1 MIAKMEKLVV
11 AGPKSRSI
19 QLLEAL
25 QKAGVVHLD
34 TLRTP
39 ELAQYRLSPDE
50 EARLKGW
57 EQVVGAVD
65 QVFGILDLTPQASR
79 PFTGS
84 LEEARSKVD
93 DWAYKAEVL
102 GKERQ
107 ALRDEIEVIHQF
119 QAVAESFAAQAH
131 GLDRS
136 PYLMASPF
144 LLAREAELPALE
156 EALKAAL
163 QDRYLLSH
171 ATVDKS
177 LAVVV
182 IALRRDAE
190 LLRGALSRL
199 GISELRFPGAYG
211 SLSLREAAT
220 RMAARVRTAPEDL
233 HSNAEQLK
241 KLSGST
247 REAML
252 GYWTRARDEAARLR
266 ALSDLAGGRF
276 GFAMVGWLPASQKQD
291 VESALSQ
298 LKDQVVFAF
307 EPADEHHEAE
317 VIPVTLTNPGW
328 ARPFEMLH
336 TFLNTP
342 RYGGYDPTLSIAI
355 FFPFYL
361 GLVVG
366 DMGVA
371 LLFALAASWMG
382 RLAREGKSLEISFLG
397 ATLVPKVLSS
407 LSQIIW
413 WMVAWTMVF
422 GFIYGEFFGTF
433 LEKLKIPGLG
443 GTIFYPNDGAHD
455 GLIPILIN
463 RLDIAGTSNLLIAVT
478 LVFGVFQVL
487 YAFGIKAYLAY
498 RHHHM
503 THFWE
508 AFGYLSGLIGLVA
521 LAYGFQTGVS
531 SPILTGITVV
541 GLLGFVVAVAITRMW
556 LMIPEL
562 PSKGGQILSYIRLYA
577 VGMAGAV
584 LMSLANQA
592 GFALANSFGFVG
604 AVMGVVVAVIM
615 MSMILAIT
623 TLGHVLQPIRLMWI
637 EFSTN
642 LGFFEES
649 GRAYRPFKSV
659 RND

>member
-11 AGPKSRSI
+11 AGPKRRSV

-39 ELAQYRLSPDE
+39 ELAQYRLTPDE

-57 EQVVGAVD
+57 EQVASAVD
-65 QVFGILDLTPQASR
+65 QVFGILELVPQASR

-93 DWAYKAEVL
+93 GWAYKAEVL

-107 ALRDEIEVIHQF
+107 ALHDEIEVIHQF
-119 QAVAESFAAQAH
+119 QAVAKSFAAQAH

-136 PYLMASPF
+136 PYLMVSPF
-144 LLAREAELPALE
+144 LLARETELPALE
-156 EALKAAL
+156 ETLKAAL

-182 IALRRDAE
+182 VALRRDAE

-199 GISELRFPGAYG
+199 GISELRFPGVYG
-211 SLSLREAAT
+211 ALSLKEAAS
-220 RMAARVRTAPEDL
+220 RMEARVRTAPEDL

-241 KLSGST
+241 KLSST
-247 REAML
+247 VRETML
-252 GYWTRARDEAARLR
+252 GYWTRAKDETAQLR

-276 GFAMVGWLPASQKQD
+276 GFAMVGWLPASEKQK
-291 VESALSQ
+291 VEAALSQ
-298 LKDQVVFAF
+298 MKDQVVFAF
-307 EPADEHHEAE
+307 EPVDEHHEAE

-336 TFLNTP
+336 SFLNTP
-342 RYGGYDPTLSIAI
+342 KYGGYDPTLSIAM
-355 FFPFYL
+355 FFPFYF
-361 GLVVG
+361 GMVVG

-382 RLAREGKSLEISFLG
+382 RLARQGKSLEISFLG
-397 ATLVPKVLSS
+397 ATLVPRVLSS

-413 WMVAWTMVF
+413 WMVGWALVF
-422 GFIYGEFFGTF
+422 GFVYGEFFGTF

-443 GTIFYPNDGAHD
+443 TIFYPNDGAHE

-463 RLDIAGTSNLLIAVT
+463 RLDIAATSNLLIVAT
-478 LVFGVFQVL
+478 LAFGVFQVL

-498 RHHHM
+498 KHHHM

-508 AFGYLSGLIGLVA
+508 AFGYLSGLVGLVA

-531 SPILTGITVV
+531 SPILTGLTAL
-541 GLLGFVVAVAITRMW
+541 GLLGFLVAVVITRMW

-562 PSKGGQILSYIRLYA
+562 PSKGGQILSYIRIYA

-584 LMSLANQA
+584 LMSLANDA
-592 GFALANSFGFVG
+592 GFALANSFGFIG
-604 AVMGVVVAVIM
+604 AILGVVVAVIM
-615 MSMILAIT
+615 MAMILVIT